1 MDPLIGQT
9 IDGRFEV
16 RARLGQGGMGTV
28 YRAYQRSVDREVAIK
43 LMDPTFSKDPVAVR
57 RFEREAQLASKLSQP
72 NTVSVFDFGK
82 ASDGRLFIA
91 MELIRGRTLHRI
103 VQTEGAFDVERA
115 ARVAVQIC
123 DALDA
128 AHRLGIVHRDLKL
141 DNVMVLDD
149 PPGRDLVKVLDFG
162 LAKRVGEFDPRAT
175 GNGIVVGTPRYIAPE
190 VAVGGDMSPAADV
203 YAVGVILAEL
213 VLGRPLWESNNLSEL
228 LVHKLAPRAAVVH
241 VPGPLHALVVE
252 MIAANPSERPSA
264 AATRE
269 RLSMLQVSGP
279 MRQHVP
285 SALPEIPPTVA
296 VARRRSRWRT
306 PSLVLLGV
314 VTGGLIVAGFIV
326 PSGSSAPTP
335 RDVPSGSPA
344 PTPRDGAADPWG
356 VPEDVVDRGA
366 STMVI
371 DSDPSGIPV
380 FVPNTDALGFHDTP
394 VTIRVTTNA
403 AIMTVVA
410 QWPGGHGRKMVET
423 INRLSVV
430 DGRRVL
436 LHDPTHLEGRI
447 VRHWECMECGP
458 ERAPVIIHVTSTPT
472 GLPVTV
478 DNEHFAVAT
487 TPFDLYAD
495 LDAPTFTL
503 TTRIGLERVDV
514 KVTPDS
520 DQTVR
525 LTMGERERNR

>member
-43 LMDPTFSKDPVAVR
+43 LMDPTFSRDPVAVR

-103 VQTEGAFDVERA
+103 VQTEGAFEVERA
-115 ARVAVQIC
+115 ARVAIQIC

-141 DNVMVLDD
+141 DNVMVLDE

-162 LAKRVGEFDPRAT
+162 LAKRVGELDPRAT

-190 VAVGGDMSPAADV
+190 VAVGGDMSSAADV

-228 LVHKLAPRAAVVH
+228 LVHKLAPLAVVAD
-241 VPGPLHALVVE
+241 VPEPLRGLVIE
-252 MIAANPSERPSA
+252 MIASNPSERPSA

-269 RLSMLQVSGP
+269 RLSLLHVSGP
-279 MRQHVP
+279 MRAHVP
-285 SALPEIPPTVA
+285 AALPEIPPTVE
-296 VARRRSRWRT
+296 VDPRRRRRPRWRT

-314 VTGGLIVAGFIV
+314 VTGGAIVAGLIL
-326 PSGSSAPTP
+326 PASS
-335 RDVPSGSPA
+335 SSPA
-344 PTPRDGAADPWG
+344 PRDAAVTTTSVDPWNVQAG
-356 VPEDVVDRGA
+356 DPR
-366 STMVI
+366 SITMVI
-371 DSDPSGIPV
+371 ESEPAGVPV
-380 FVPNTDALGFHDTP
+380 FVPGSDALGFHPTP
-394 VTIRVTTNA
+394 VTIRVPATATS
-403 AIMTVVA
+403 MTVVA
-410 QWPGGHGRKMVET
+410 RWPHGRKPVET
-423 INRLSVV
+423 TNRLALAA
-430 DGRRVL
+430 GRHVL

-447 VRHWECMECGP
+447 VRHWQCMECGP
-458 ERAPVIIHVTSTPT
+458 ERAAVIVHVTSTPA

-495 LDAPTFTL
+495 LDAPAFTL
-503 TTRIGLERVDV
+503 TTRIGLDDV
-514 KVTPDS
+514 YLHVTPDR

-525 LTMGERERNR
+525 LTTGERERSR

>member
-16 RARLGQGGMGTV
+16 RARVGQGGMGTV

-43 LMDPTFSKDPVAVR
+43 LMDPAFSKDPVAVR

-72 NTVSVFDFGK
+72 NTVSVFDFGT

-103 VQTEGAFDVERA
+103 VQTEGAFAVERA
-115 ARVAVQIC
+115 ARVAIQIC

-162 LAKRVGEFDPRAT
+162 LAKRVGELDPRAT

-228 LVHKLAPRAAVVH
+228 LVHKMAPRAAVVH
-241 VPGPLHALVVE
+241 VPAPLHALVVE

-269 RLSMLQVSGP
+269 RLSMLQQLSGP
-279 MRQHVP
+279 VRQPVP
-285 SALPEIPPTVA
+285 AAFPEIAPTIEVK
-296 VARRRSRWRT
+296 RRSRWRT
-306 PSLVLLGV
+306 PSLVFAGV
-314 VTGGLIVAGFIV
+314 VAGGVIVGSFFV
-326 PSGSSAPTP
+326 PSDSRAPLDAAGVASDAPDLSLAHELPALPNLVEATLVIESEPTGLDVRLQGDLGFQPTP
-335 RDVPSGSPA
+335 A
-344 PTPRDGAADPWG
+344 
-356 VPEDVVDRGA
+356 
-366 STMVI
+366 
-371 DSDPSGIPV
+371 
-380 FVPNTDALGFHDTP
+380 
-394 VTIRVTTNA
+394 RVTA
-403 AIMTVVA
+403 PADGSVYVIA
-410 QWPGGHGRKMVET
+410 RWPHGAET
-423 INRLSVV
+423 TTKLRWVT
-430 DGRRVL
+430 DGRHVM
-436 LHDPTHLEGRI
+436 LHDPRQFAGH
-447 VRHWECMECGP
+447 VARHPDCSECSPIG
-458 ERAPVIIHVTSTPT
+458 ERTPAIIHVTSAPS
-472 GLPVTV
+472 GLPVTL
-478 DNEHFAVAT
+478 DNEPSPLGT
-487 TPFDLYAD
+487 TPFDLYID
-495 LDAPTFTL
+495 LDAPIFTL
-503 TTRIGLERVDV
+503 AISGALASVR
-514 KVTPDS
+514 PDH
-520 DQTVR
+520 DQTVVLR
-525 LTMGERERNR
+525 ATDEPERSR